1 MSNKFVDWLAGL
13 LSHNARVTAVFLM
26 LALIFV
32 STLVC
37 IPPAVSVSGDAFA
50 ARNHPRHSVMVD
62 YKIEY
67 DVKGTFSGQVGK
79 VVECD
84 GMNPYYIGVELRE
97 FKEPRTKVLQFFEI
111 PYELKAGT
119 KCTLVL
125 SVDYKPRFSIS
136 TKLFEI
142 GKVSFDVGQ

>member
-13 LSHNARVTAVFLM
+13 LSHNTRVTAVFLM
-26 LALIFV
+26 SGLIFV
-32 STLVC
+32 STLIC
-37 IPPAVSVSGDAFA
+37 TPPAVSVSGDAFA
-50 ARNHPRHSVMVD
+50 EINRLRHSVMVD
-62 YKIEY
+62 YSIEY

-79 VVECD
+79 VVECE
-84 GMNPYYIGVELRE
+84 GMNPYYVGVELRE

-111 PYELKAGT
+111 PYELKKGT
-119 KCTLVL
+119 KCTLAL

-142 GKVSFDVGQ
+142 GKVSFEVR